1 MAESLKYKTKV
12 GLLWSFFNQFANYG
26 MQFVIGIFMAR
37 LLSPSDYGL
46 TALPAVLFS
55 IAGVFI
61 EGHFGDALVRK
72 TEVKELDL
80 STAFLYSQIVGIFF
94 YIIIFFASPF
104 LADYYKA
111 PVLSPMIRVTSL
123 SFLYGAINVPMTVI
137 LRRRLDFKT
146 PFKVSVVCRIVSG
159 IVGISLAFTGFG
171 VWALVLSSL
180 ASSILELILTWIFVR
195 WVPKTGWSKDSFSY
209 LWNYGN
215 KMIASVLIDRV
226 YTSISPAFIMKYYSA
241 AALGVYNRAFAYA
254 SLPSMQLTS
263 TIQTVS
269 FPVLSKMKD
278 DHENLKYE
286 YRRMLRLSAFVVF
299 PLMTILCVL
308 SRPLIV
314 TMITAK
320 WEPCVP
326 YLQIL
331 CLSLMW
337 FPINA
342 LNLNLLRAKGR
353 SDLFLR
359 LELIKK
365 ALGVVILI
373 LTLPKGL
380 IVFCWGS
387 VLSSILSIVVN
398 TYYTNKLMNYG
409 FLRQMLDV
417 LPMFLLSLVM
427 GLIIY
432 FMNSFIPSLW
442 LKIICGGIVGL
453 SFYVLIA
460 KLFRFPELDDAIYM
474 VKLKK

>member
-1 MAESLKYKTKV
+1 
-12 GLLWSFFNQFANYG
+12 
-26 MQFVIGIFMAR
+26 
-37 LLSPSDYGL
+37 
-46 TALPAVLFS
+46 
-55 IAGVFI
+55 
-61 EGHFGDALVRK
+61 
-72 TEVKELDL
+72 
-80 STAFLYSQIVGIFF
+80 
-94 YIIIFFASPF
+94 
-104 LADYYKA
+104 
-111 PVLSPMIRVTSL
+111 
-123 SFLYGAINVPMTVI
+123 
-137 LRRRLDFKT
+137 
-146 PFKVSVVCRIVSG
+146 
-159 IVGISLAFTGFG
+159 
-171 VWALVLSSL
+171 
-180 ASSILELILTWIFVR
+180 
-195 WVPKTGWSKDSFSY
+195 
-209 LWNYGN
+209 
-215 KMIASVLIDRV
+215 
-226 YTSISPAFIMKYYSA
+226 
-241 AALGVYNRAFAYA
+241 
-254 SLPSMQLTS
+254 
-263 TIQTVS
+263 
-269 FPVLSKMKD
+269 MKD

-373 LTLPKGL
+373 LSLPKGL